1 MCYSLFHGKD
11 KSADGRKDIASTVTE
26 RSAPVAAT
34 AEPTPMPTPSEKDR
48 QKAREEEIYEDGMP
62 A

>member
-11 KSADGRKDIASTVTE
+11 KAADARKDIASPVTE
-26 RSAPVAAT
+26 RSAPVVAT
-34 AEPTPMPTPSEKDR
+34 AEPTPKPSEKDR
-48 QKAREEEIYEDGMP
+48 QKAREEVIFEDGMP